1 MSLAR
6 LRGVFPIVACPFRA
20 ADESID
26 YDSFRRTVAFMAAAG
41 ADGVTVNGVLG
52 EANRLVDAERARLVE
67 AAVAAAP
74 SSRRFAVVAG
84 VTHAGTTAT
93 VALARAAREAG
104 ASAVMVSPTHEPGHT
119 PEDELVRLYAAVS
132 EGCPGLALVLQ
143 DHPASSH
150 VHFPPGVI
158 ERVAREVPA
167 VAAVKAEAPPTLAR
181 IAALRRALDKERP
194 RPRCAVLGGL
204 GGLYAGFEL
213 EHGADGFMTGF
224 AFPELLV
231 AMRAAPTRARA
242 FALYARFLPLIV
254 LEQQPGVAA
263 RKHVY
268 ARRALL
274 GDALV
279 RHPGRA
285 LAPALAAA
293 IDTQLARSFPGV
305 DITRP
310 IPPEYFERLVLDE
323 SSPADIPQGAPL

>member
-1 MSLAR
+1 MSLSR
-6 LRGVFPIVACPFRA
+6 PLRGVFPIVATPFRA

-67 AAVAAAP
+67 AAAAAAP
-74 SSRRFAVVAG
+74 SSRPFAVVAG
-84 VTHAGTTAT
+84 VTHAGTAAT

-104 ASAVMVSPTHEPGHT
+104 ATAVMVSPTHEPGHT
-119 PEDELVRLYAAVS
+119 PEDELARLYSAVA
-132 EGCPGLALVLQ
+132 EGCPGLPLVLQ
-143 DHPASSH
+143 DHPASSG
-150 VHFPPGVI
+150 VHFPPGAV
-158 ERVAREVPA
+158 ERIARSVPA
-167 VAAVKAEAPPTLAR
+167 IAAVKAEAPPTLAR
-181 IAALRRALDKERP
+181 IAALRRGLEPA
-194 RPRCAVLGGL
+194 RCAVLGGL
-204 GGLYAGFEL
+204 GALYAGFEL

-224 AFPELLV
+224 AFPELLI

-274 GDALV
+274 ADAHV

-285 LAPALAAA
+285 LAPALGAAVD
-293 IDTQLARSFPGV
+293 IELARAFPGV
-305 DITRP
+305 DVTRP
-310 IPPEYFERLVLDE
+310 IPPEYFERLELDDT
-323 SSPADIPQGAPL
+323 SGRGDVDDRC